1 MPHVLRLEKEMLQKN
16 QFKVE
21 FRQFDW
27 RLNDLTGGAELD

>member
-1 MPHVLRLEKEMLQKN
+1 VLRLEKELLQKN

-27 RLNDLTGGAELD
+27 RLNDLSGR